1 MVKKTEDQEG
11 DPSRRSSWFKTFWG
25 VRFLQNEVSYCYQC
39 SFPQW
44 FSCLR
49 PRFYQRRHRWSI
61 QKKVQVFDEPACIA
75 RCVWHSIRWCVRC
88 PWCHINGW
96 TVAGNSRRILF
107 EWTQQNSWYFGRGQS
122 WRSWSN
128 HQLHAKKL
136 RPHCSRPY
144 PWPFQQC
151 AAWQGLPW
159 GLENWKRCSNT

>member
-61 QKKVQVFDEPACIA
+61 QKKFKCSTSQPVSPDAYDVPSDDVLGVPDVTLTDEQSQAIVDEFSLNELNKILDTLDEGKAEGPDQITNSMLKNCGPIA
-75 RCVWHSIRWCVRC
+75 RDHILDLFNSVLLGRVC
-88 PWCHINGW
+88 P
-96 TVAGNSRRILF
+96 
-107 EWTQQNSWYFGRGQS
+107 ED
-122 WRSWSN
+122 
-128 HQLHAKKL
+128 
-136 RPHCSRPY
+136 
-144 PWPFQQC
+144 
-151 AAWQGLPW
+151 
-159 GLENWKRCSNT
+159 